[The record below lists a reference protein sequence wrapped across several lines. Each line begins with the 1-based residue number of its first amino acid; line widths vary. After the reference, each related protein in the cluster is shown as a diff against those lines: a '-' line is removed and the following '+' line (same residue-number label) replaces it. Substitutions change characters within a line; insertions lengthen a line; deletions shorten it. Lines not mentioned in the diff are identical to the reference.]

1 MISIIYGS
9 STILNVWQITIN
21 FYLIIEHKQG
31 GGFTQQDWVLRSLLT
46 LETETGISHV
56 SYAMD
61 LLSFY
66 APPHTLS
73 HWMSADQGQQPMT
86 LDSGIKWV
94 INWNKICCLP
104 WRTKQHRLAKYTRMP
119 PQCLHYLIL
128 YNVQIFLI
136 LILNSYQ

>member
-31 GGFTQQDWVLRSLLT
+31 GGFTQQDWVLRSLLIH
-46 LETETGISHV
+46 ETETGISHV

-94 INWNKICCLP
+94 INWNDNLLSALTHQTTSVSKIHADAISMFTLSNF
-104 WRTKQHRLAKYTRMP
+104 
-119 PQCLHYLIL
+119 I
-128 YNVQIFLI
+128 
-136 LILNSYQ
+136 